1 MIPDKTGPYIAKLL
15 DHLPGMVYQGLP
27 DKQHKLT
34 FVSDGCQELTGYTAE
49 ELTGEMAF
57 LEVVHPEDRRK
68 VGRSIE
74 EASRRG
80 RPFDSVYRLVM
91 AGGETRWVRDRGQ
104 LVFTSDKVQPTLTG
118 LIIDATEY
126 VQSRQQLE
134 QEMADSQRK
143 LSVLYDILEPSS
155 KPIDLQSVLTQSL
168 KRVMVATRV
177 KAGFIHL
184 RDKSGKALRLVVQQ
198 GLPRTIGGR
207 ISAIPAKHELFARIV
222 QDRQS
227 LFIADISLD
236 PQAAFLAKGR
246 LKVYAGV
253 PIVRGR
259 RVWGTLSLLDLDPSL
274 LGAEEI
280 ALLTFAGEAMGIV
293 VENARLRR
301 QAERLLVVQE
311 RNRLARE
318 LHDSVTQSLYSLTL
332 FAEASRRTAQAGR
345 YEETDEYL
353 AKISETGQQALKEMR
368 LLLHRLRPSILAKE
382 GLARAL
388 QHRLNAVE
396 GRAGV
401 KHQLF
406 VQGEARLSPALEEAL
421 YLIAQEA
428 LNNALKHAMATE
440 VVVRFRALD
449 DRLVQI
455 EVEDNGHGFDAED
468 TAESDGLGLISMRE
482 RVEQFAGQLEI
493 RSVPGEG
500 TLVKAKLTDTGAGM
514 ERQGRF
520 GIEDLP

>member
-1 MIPDKTGPYIAKLL
+1 MIPDEIGPDARQLL
-15 DHLPGMVYQGLP
+15 DHLPGMVYRGLP
-27 DKQHKLT
+27 DKQHTLT

-49 ELTGEMAF
+49 QLTDEVAY
-57 LEVVHPEDRRK
+57 LEVIHPGDRLA

-91 AGGETRWVRDRGQ
+91 AGGQTRWVRDRGQ
-104 LVFTSDKVQPTLTG
+104 FVVAGDKMQPTLTG
-118 LIIDATEY
+118 LILDATEY
-126 VQSRQQLE
+126 VQSRQLLE
-134 QEMADSQRK
+134 QEMADTQRK

-155 KPIDLQSVLTQSL
+155 KPIELQSVLTQSL
-168 KRVMVATRV
+168 KRVMVATKV

-184 RDKSGKALRLVVQQ
+184 RDKSGKSLRLVVQQ
-198 GLPRTIGGR
+198 GVPRAMSGR
-207 ISAIPAKHELFARIV
+207 ISTIPVKHELFARIT

-236 PQAAFLAKGR
+236 PRAAFLAKGR

-253 PIVRGR
+253 PIARGR
-259 RVWGTLSLLDLDPSL
+259 RVWGTLSLLDLDPSN
-274 LGAEEI
+274 LGAEELS
-280 ALLTFAGEAMGIV
+280 LLTFAGEAMGIV

-301 QAERLLVVQE
+301 QAERLLVVRE

-406 VQGEARLSPALEEAL
+406 VQGEATLSPALEEAL

-428 LNNALKHAMATE
+428 LNNALRHARATE
-440 VVVRFRALD
+440 VVVRFRDLD
-449 DRLVQI
+449 DRLVEI
-455 EVEDNGHGFDAED
+455 EVEDNGHGFDPED
-468 TAESDGLGLISMRE
+468 AAESDGLGLISMRE

-500 TLVKAKLTDTGAGM
+500 TLVKASLTDTGVAL
-514 ERQGRF
+514 EDKGRF